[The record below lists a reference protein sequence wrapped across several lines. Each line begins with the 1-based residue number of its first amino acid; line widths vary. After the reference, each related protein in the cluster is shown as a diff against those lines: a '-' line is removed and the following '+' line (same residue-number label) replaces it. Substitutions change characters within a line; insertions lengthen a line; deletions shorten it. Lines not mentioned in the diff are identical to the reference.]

1 MQIDKLIARIRGQL
15 EIGTPDLEARTLA
28 SEYSAL
34 CQRARERLEQC
45 STLIRNGN
53 DYAAFQIA
61 ETEPDLLTLCSQL
74 SFGDSESW
82 HTLCRERGL
91 PSGFILDEQHIL
103 AVEGLYGKSIGE
115 NHPLYREYRE
125 AMRTRDEDRALNVL
139 RSIVRI
145 NPEDP
150 TARSELI
157 RLSAKFIRES
167 LNNLGKLLDENK
179 EDEAIHLMGLMERF
193 GDDDLNTKPEW
204 INALNRRITILRQ
217 KASQQIPTLI
227 HESES
232 AKANQDWESCINTLA
247 KIRTL
252 ERDHQLTL
260 STDIQSSIN
269 NLENWAGELAAAHEA
284 DAAIKSNTQEL
295 VTQWENLSE
304 SIQNGNSPV
313 ILISNLN
320 DWLERGKNFTEHL
333 PSGLIE
339 EVNSALKLTRSRLTR
354 RYVLLISAWIAG
366 FLVIVGAL
374 FYGYRNQELKSEA
387 RRNFQEIRSLLEVW
401 DTETAAQK
409 LTSDNKNTLY
419 SSERSSEFLD
429 EYKEIKKE
437 IQTQRD
443 TITTLRTEAIYLQQA
458 FKSDINLSN
467 YAEVSTH
474 AKAYIQATAQVG
486 PKAAEELK
494 KLCPDPALILSSC
507 QKITE
512 ESRTQLFN
520 LRIQLKKSIGSNDKI
535 SDLPSAIST
544 IEKIRPLILSLSIA
558 GVKDLDEANAE
569 IDRANI
575 RIESENNAL
584 SQLQNLAQATD
595 LKQYLNALGSLIKNN
610 TASSHLNKSA
620 QNIINHS
627 PKILTLPRSVLAPHI
642 GAMWDNVP
650 NTDSSGLFQP
660 SQLTP
665 YESNIVQALADNTTA
680 LTLRRYYVRQTS
692 SEGIKKIRSVVISG
706 ELDIQRKGFNGG
718 IEYVVS
724 GKELNRDGEFIDSS
738 WSRREFRTEKGE
750 FISKGEDLVEET
762 PLGELDYLRQ
772 FNRFFE
778 VKNGKLTE
786 PIIRKLDLVRRSP
799 APFFELRAYQ
809 LQELFKVANQR
820 PEIWGILYSPSAQR
834 DAEQLRRITQ
844 SSINS
849 YDFLFKEK
857 WSDVLGDLK
866 SILLRQ
872 GGCTYAEEARF
883 WRSLLATLR
892 TQKMIYVGFQ
902 SDDGEAILREKLSDT
917 LIFGVDNEGK
927 ANVIYR
933 VDADGNRTRINEPSP
948 LSPLLRLS
956 TTVTEAARASKI
968 PANLNPPEGGW
979 EVILLGRDL

>member
-28 SEYSAL
+28 SEYTAL

-45 STLIRNGN
+45 NTLIRNGN

-61 ETEPDLLTLCSQL
+61 EIEPDLLTLCSQL
-74 SFGDSESW
+74 SFADSERW

-167 LNNLGKLLDENK
+167 LNHLGKLLDENK
-179 EDEAIHLMGLMERF
+179 EDEAINLMGLMERF
-193 GDDDLNTKPEW
+193 GDDDLKSKPEW

-227 HESES
+227 KEAES
-232 AKANQDWESCINTLA
+232 AKTNQLWESCINSLA
-247 KIRTL
+247 RIRTL
-252 ERDHQLTL
+252 ERDHQLSL
-260 STDIQSSIN
+260 SEDIQSSIN

-284 DAAIKSNTQEL
+284 EAAIKSNTHQL

-304 SIQNGNSPV
+304 SIQKGNSPV
-313 ILISNLN
+313 ILISSLN
-320 DWLERGKNFTEHL
+320 DWLERAKNFAEHL
-333 PSGLIE
+333 PSGLID
-339 EVNSALKLTRSRLTR
+339 EVNSALKLTRARLTR
-354 RYVLLISAWIAG
+354 RYALLISTWVAG
-366 FLVIVGAL
+366 FLILVGAL
-374 FYGYRNQELKSEA
+374 FYGYRTQELKSEA
-387 RRNFQEIRSLLEVW
+387 RRNFQEIRSLLEAW

-409 LTSDNKNTLY
+409 LTNDNKNYTLN
-419 SSERSSEFLD
+419 EKSSEFLD
-429 EYKEIKKE
+429 EYTEIKKE
-437 IQTQRD
+437 IQTQRE
-443 TITTLRTEAIYLQQA
+443 TLTTLRTEASYLQQA
-458 FKSDINLSN
+458 FQSGINLSN
-467 YAEVSTH
+467 YAEVNTH
-474 AKAYIQATAQVG
+474 AKAYLQAITQVG
-486 PKAAEELK
+486 PKAAEDLK
-494 KLCPDPALILSSC
+494 KVCPDPALILSSC

-512 ESRTQLFN
+512 DSRAQLFN

-535 SDLPSAIST
+535 SDLPSAINT
-544 IEKIRPLILSLSIA
+544 IEKIRLLILSLSIA

-584 SQLQNLAQATD
+584 SQLQSLTQATD
-595 LKQYLNALGSLIKNN
+595 LKLYLNALGSIIKNN
-610 TASSHLNKSA
+610 TASSHLNKKA
-620 QNIINHS
+620 QTIINHS
-627 PKILTLPRSVLAPHI
+627 PKILTLPRAVLAPHVA
-642 GAMWDNVP
+642 AMWDNIP

-665 YESNIVQALADNTTA
+665 YESNIVQALADNRTA
-680 LTLRRYYVRQTS
+680 LSMRRYYVRQTS
-692 SEGIKKIRSVVISG
+692 SEGIKKLRSVVISG
-706 ELDIQRKGFNGG
+706 ELDVERKGFNGG
-718 IEYVVS
+718 IEYVIS
-724 GKELNRDGEFIDSS
+724 GKELNRDGELIDSS

-778 VKNGKLTE
+778 VKNGQLSE

-857 WSDVLGDLK
+857 WADVLGDLK

-902 SDDGEAILREKLSDT
+902 TDDGEAILREKLSDT
-917 LIFGVDNEGK
+917 LIFGIDNEGK

>member
-28 SEYSAL
+28 SEYTAL

-45 STLIRNGN
+45 NTLIRSGN

-74 SFGDSESW
+74 SFADSERW

-167 LNNLGKLLDENK
+167 LNHLGKLLDENK
-179 EDEAIHLMGLMERF
+179 EDEAINLMGLMERF
-193 GDDDLNTKPEW
+193 GDDDLKSKPEW

-217 KASQQIPTLI
+217 KASQQVPTLI
-227 HESES
+227 KEAES
-232 AKANQDWESCINTLA
+232 AKSNQLWESCINSLA
-247 KIRTL
+247 RIRTL
-252 ERDHQLTL
+252 ERDHQLSL
-260 STDIQSSIN
+260 SEDIQSSIN

-284 DAAIKSNTQEL
+284 EAAIKSNTHQL

-304 SIQNGNSPV
+304 SIQKGNSPV
-313 ILISNLN
+313 ILISSLN
-320 DWLERGKNFTEHL
+320 DWLERAKNFAEHL
-333 PSGLIE
+333 PSGLID
-339 EVNSALKLTRSRLTR
+339 EVNSALKLTRARLTR
-354 RYVLLISAWIAG
+354 RYALLISTWVAG
-366 FLVIVGAL
+366 FLILVGAL
-374 FYGYRNQELKSEA
+374 FYGYRTQELKSEA
-387 RRNFQEIRSLLEVW
+387 RRNFQEIRSLLEAW

-409 LTSDNKNTLY
+409 LTNDNKNYILN
-419 SSERSSEFLD
+419 EKSSEFLD
-429 EYKEIKKE
+429 EYTEIKKE
-437 IQTQRD
+437 IQTQRE
-443 TITTLRTEAIYLQQA
+443 TLTTLRTEASYLQQA
-458 FKSDINLSN
+458 FQSGINLSN
-467 YAEVSTH
+467 YAEVNTH
-474 AKAYIQATAQVG
+474 AKAYLQAITQVG
-486 PKAAEELK
+486 PKAAEDLK
-494 KLCPDPALILSSC
+494 KVCPDPALILSSC

-512 ESRTQLFN
+512 ESRAQLFN

-535 SDLPSAIST
+535 SDLPSAINT

-584 SQLQNLAQATD
+584 SQLQSLTQATD
-595 LKQYLNALGSLIKNN
+595 LKLYLNALGSIIKNN
-610 TASSHLNKSA
+610 TASSHLNKKA
-620 QNIINHS
+620 QTIINHS
-627 PKILTLPRSVLAPHI
+627 PKILTLPRAVLAPHV
-642 GAMWDNVP
+642 GAMWDNIP

-665 YESNIVQALADNTTA
+665 YESNIVQALADNRTA
-680 LTLRRYYVRQTS
+680 LSMRRYYVRQTS
-692 SEGIKKIRSVVISG
+692 SEGIKKLRSVVISG
-706 ELDIQRKGFNGG
+706 ELDVERKGFNGG

-724 GKELNRDGEFIDSS
+724 GKELNRDGELIDSS

-778 VKNGKLTE
+778 VKNGQLSE

-857 WSDVLGDLK
+857 WADVLGDLK

-892 TQKMIYVGFQ
+892 TQKMVYVGFQ
-902 SDDGEAILREKLSDT
+902 TDDGEAILREKLSDT
-917 LIFGVDNEGK
+917 LIFGIDNEGK

>member
-45 STLIRNGN
+45 NTLIRNGN

-61 ETEPDLLTLCSQL
+61 ETEPDLLTLGSQL
-74 SFGDSESW
+74 SFADSERW

-91 PSGFILDEQHIL
+91 PSGFALDEQHIL

-145 NPEDP
+145 NPDDP

-167 LNNLGKLLDENK
+167 LNQLGKLLDENK

-193 GDDDLNTKPEW
+193 GDDDLNSKPEW
-204 INALNRRITILRQ
+204 INALNRRITLLRQ
-217 KASQQIPTLI
+217 KASAQIPALI
-227 HESES
+227 KEAES
-232 AKANQDWESCINTLA
+232 AKSNQLWESCINSLA
-247 KIRTL
+247 RIRTL
-252 ERDHQLTL
+252 ERDHQLSL
-260 STDIQSSIN
+260 SADIQSSIQ
-269 NLENWAGELAAAHEA
+269 NLEKWAGELATTHEK
-284 DAAIKSNTQEL
+284 DAAIKSNTQQL
-295 VTQWENLSE
+295 VTEWENLSG

-313 ILISNLN
+313 ILISSLN
-320 DWLERGKNFTEHL
+320 DWLERAKNFAEHL
-333 PSGLIE
+333 PNGLID

-366 FLVIVGAL
+366 FLILVGAL
-374 FYGYRNQELKSEA
+374 FYGYRTQELKSEA
-387 RRNFQEIRSLLEVW
+387 RRNFQEIRSLLEAW

-409 LTSDNKNTLY
+409 LTTDNKNSILNQK
-419 SSERSSEFLD
+419 SSEFLD
-429 EYKEIKKE
+429 EYTEIKKE
-437 IQTQRD
+437 IQKQRES
-443 TITTLRTEAIYLQQA
+443 ITSLRTEASYLQQA
-458 FKSDINLSN
+458 FKSGINLSN
-467 YAEVSTH
+467 YAEITTH
-474 AKAYIQATAQVG
+474 AKAYIQALSQVG
-486 PKAAEELK
+486 AKAAEDLNK
-494 KLCPDPALILSSC
+494 ICPDPALILSNC

-512 ESRTQLFN
+512 ESRSQLFN
-520 LRIQLKKSIGSNDKI
+520 LRIQLKKSLGSNDKI

-569 IDRANI
+569 IDRANL

-584 SQLQNLAQATD
+584 SQIQSLTQAAD
-595 LKQYLNALGSLIKNN
+595 LKLYLNALGSMIKNN
-610 TASSHLNKSA
+610 TASSHLNKRA

-627 PKILTLPRSVLAPHI
+627 PKILTLPRSVLAPHV

-665 YESNIVQALADNTTA
+665 YESNIVQSLADNSTA
-680 LTLRRYYVRQTS
+680 LSMRRYYVRQTS
-692 SEGIKKIRSVVISG
+692 SEGIKKLRSVVISG
-706 ELDIQRKGFNGG
+706 EIDTQRKGFNGG
-718 IEYVVS
+718 IEYVLS
-724 GKELNRDGEFIDSS
+724 GKELNRDGELIDSS
-738 WSRREFRTEKGE
+738 WSRREFRTDRGE

-778 VKNGKLTE
+778 VKNGQLSE

-799 APFFELRAYQ
+799 APYFELRAYQ

-820 PEIWGILYSPSAQR
+820 PEVWGILYSPSAQR

-844 SSINS
+844 NSINS

-857 WSDVLGDLK
+857 WADVMGDLK

-872 GGCTYAEEARF
+872 GGCPYAEEARF
-883 WRSLLATLR
+883 WRSLMATLR

-902 SDDGEAILREKLSDT
+902 SDEGEAILREKLSDT
-917 LIFGVDNEGK
+917 LIFGIDNEGK
-927 ANVIYR
+927 PNVIYR

-956 TTVTEAARASKI
+956 TTVTEAAKASKI

>member
-28 SEYSAL
+28 SEYTAL

-45 STLIRNGN
+45 NTLIRSGN

-74 SFGDSESW
+74 SFADSERW

-167 LNNLGKLLDENK
+167 LTNLGKFLDENK
-179 EDEAIHLMGLMERF
+179 EDDAINLMGLMERF
-193 GDDDLNTKPEW
+193 GDDDLKSKPEW

-227 HESES
+227 KEAES
-232 AKANQDWESCINTLA
+232 AKTNQLWESCINSLA
-247 KIRTL
+247 RIRTL
-252 ERDHQLTL
+252 ERDHQLSL
-260 STDIQSSIN
+260 SEDIQSSIN

-284 DAAIKSNTQEL
+284 EAAIKSNTHQL

-304 SIQNGNSPV
+304 SIQKGNSPV
-313 ILISNLN
+313 ILISSLN
-320 DWLERGKNFTEHL
+320 DWLERAKNFAEHL
-333 PSGLIE
+333 PSGLID
-339 EVNSALKLTRSRLTR
+339 EVNSALKLTRARLTR
-354 RYVLLISAWIAG
+354 RYALLISTWVAG
-366 FLVIVGAL
+366 FLILVGAL
-374 FYGYRNQELKSEA
+374 FYGYRTQELKSEA
-387 RRNFQEIRSLLEVW
+387 RRNFQEIRSLLEAW

-409 LTSDNKNTLY
+409 LTNDNKNYILN
-419 SSERSSEFLD
+419 EKSSEFLD
-429 EYKEIKKE
+429 EYTEIKKE
-437 IQTQRD
+437 IQTQRE
-443 TITTLRTEAIYLQQA
+443 TLTTLRTEASYLQQA
-458 FKSDINLSN
+458 FQSGINLSN
-467 YAEVSTH
+467 YAEVNTH
-474 AKAYIQATAQVG
+474 AKAYLQAITQVG
-486 PKAAEELK
+486 PKAAEDLK
-494 KLCPDPALILSSC
+494 KVCPDPALILSSC

-535 SDLPSAIST
+535 SDLPSAINT

-584 SQLQNLAQATD
+584 SQLQSLTQATD
-595 LKQYLNALGSLIKNN
+595 LKLYLNALGSIIKNN
-610 TASSHLNKSA
+610 TASSHLNKKA
-620 QNIINHS
+620 QTIINHS
-627 PKILTLPRSVLAPHI
+627 PKILTLPRAVLAPHV
-642 GAMWDNVP
+642 GAMWDNIP

-665 YESNIVQALADNTTA
+665 YESNIVQALADNRTA
-680 LTLRRYYVRQTS
+680 LSMRRYYVRQTS
-692 SEGIKKIRSVVISG
+692 SEGIKKLRSVVISG
-706 ELDIQRKGFNGG
+706 ELDIERKGFNGG

-724 GKELNRDGEFIDSS
+724 GKELNRDGELIDSS

-778 VKNGKLTE
+778 VKNGQLSE

-857 WSDVLGDLK
+857 WADVLGDLK

-902 SDDGEAILREKLSDT
+902 ADDGEAILREKLSDT
-917 LIFGVDNEGK
+917 LIFGIDNEGK

>member
-45 STLIRNGN
+45 NTLIRNGN

-74 SFGDSESW
+74 SFADSERW

-91 PSGFILDEQHIL
+91 PSGFILDEQPIL

-115 NHPLYREYRE
+115 NHQLYREYRD
-125 AMRTRDEDRALNVL
+125 AMRTHDEDRALNVL

-167 LNNLGKLLDENK
+167 LHNLEKLLDENK
-179 EDEAIHLMGLMERF
+179 DDDAINLMGQMERF
-193 GDDDLNTKPEW
+193 GDDDLNSKPEW
-204 INALNRRITILRQ
+204 VSALNRRITILRQ

-227 HESES
+227 KEAES
-232 AKANQDWESCINTLA
+232 AKSNQLWESCIHSLA

-252 ERDHQLTL
+252 ERDHQLSL
-260 STDIQSSIN
+260 SENIQSSFKS
-269 NLENWAGELAAAHEA
+269 LENWAGELAAAHESE
-284 DAAIKSNTQEL
+284 AAIKSNTQHL
-295 VTQWENLSE
+295 VTQWENLSA
-304 SIQNGNSPV
+304 SIQKGNSPV
-313 ILISNLN
+313 FLISSLN
-320 DWLERGKNFTEHL
+320 DWLERAKNFTESL
-333 PSGLIE
+333 PPGLIDK
-339 EVNSALKLTRSRLTR
+339 VNSALKLTRARLTR
-354 RYVLLISAWIAG
+354 RYALLISTWIAG
-366 FLVIVGAL
+366 FLILVGAL
-374 FYGYRNQELKSEA
+374 FYGYRTQELKSEA

-409 LTSDNKNTLY
+409 LTSDNKNTILNDK
-419 SSERSSEFLD
+419 SSEFLD
-429 EYKEIKKE
+429 EYTEIKKE
-437 IQTQRD
+437 IQTQRE
-443 TITTLRTEAIYLQQA
+443 TLTTLRTEASYLQQA
-458 FKSDINLSN
+458 FQSGITLSN
-467 YAEVSTH
+467 YAEVNTH
-474 AKAYIQATAQVG
+474 AKAYLQAIAQVG
-486 PKAAEELK
+486 PKAAEDLK

-512 ESRTQLFN
+512 ESRAQLFN

-535 SDLPSAIST
+535 SDLPSALNT

-575 RIESENNAL
+575 RIESENHAL
-584 SQLQNLAQATD
+584 SQLQSLTQATD
-595 LKQYLNALGSLIKNN
+595 LKVYLNALGSIIKNN
-610 TASSHLNKSA
+610 TTSSPLNKSA

-642 GAMWDNVP
+642 GAMWDNIP

-665 YESNIVQALADNTTA
+665 YESNIVQALADSRTA
-680 LTLRRYYVRQTS
+680 LSMRRYYVRQTS

-718 IEYVVS
+718 MEYVVT
-724 GKELNRDGEFIDSS
+724 GKELNRDGELTDTS

-750 FISKGEDLVEET
+750 IISKGEDLVEET
-762 PLGELDYLRQ
+762 PVGELDYLRQ

-778 VKNGKLTE
+778 VKNGQLSE

-844 SSINS
+844 NSINS

-857 WSDVLGDLK
+857 WTDALGELK

-883 WRSLLATLR
+883 WRSLFANLR

-917 LIFGVDNEGK
+917 LIFGIDNEGK
-927 ANVIYR
+927 ASVLYR
-933 VDADGNRTRINEPSP
+933 VDADGNRTRINEPAP
-948 LSPLLRLS
+948 LPPLLRLS
-956 TTVTEAARASKI
+956 TTITEAAKASKI
-968 PANLNPPEGGW
+968 PTNLNVPEGGW

>member
-28 SEYSAL
+28 SEYTAL

-45 STLIRNGN
+45 NTLIRSGN

-74 SFGDSESW
+74 SFADSERW

-179 EDEAIHLMGLMERF
+179 EDEAINLMGLMERF
-193 GDDDLNTKPEW
+193 GDDDLKSKPEW

-227 HESES
+227 KEAES
-232 AKANQDWESCINTLA
+232 AKTNQLWESCINSLA
-247 KIRTL
+247 RIRTL
-252 ERDHQLTL
+252 ERDHQLSL
-260 STDIQSSIN
+260 SEDIQSSIN

-284 DAAIKSNTQEL
+284 EAAIKSNTHQL

-304 SIQNGNSPV
+304 SIQKGNSPV
-313 ILISNLN
+313 ILISSLN
-320 DWLERGKNFTEHL
+320 DWLERAKNFAEYL
-333 PSGLIE
+333 PTGLID
-339 EVNSALKLTRSRLTR
+339 EVNSALKLTRARLTR
-354 RYVLLISAWIAG
+354 RYALLISTWVAG
-366 FLVIVGAL
+366 FLILVGAL
-374 FYGYRNQELKSEA
+374 FYGYRTQELKSEA
-387 RRNFQEIRSLLEVW
+387 RRNFQEIRSLLEAW
-401 DTETAAQK
+401 DTETATQK
-409 LTSDNKNTLY
+409 LTSDNKNYILN
-419 SSERSSEFLD
+419 EKSSEFLD
-429 EYKEIKKE
+429 EYTEIKKE
-437 IQTQRD
+437 IQTQRE
-443 TITTLRTEAIYLQQA
+443 TLTTLRTEASYLQQA
-458 FKSDINLSN
+458 FQSGINLSN
-467 YAEVSTH
+467 YAEVNTH
-474 AKAYIQATAQVG
+474 AKAYLQAITQVG
-486 PKAAEELK
+486 SKAAEDLK
-494 KLCPDPALILSSC
+494 KVCPDPALILSSC

-512 ESRTQLFN
+512 ESRAQLFN

-535 SDLPSAIST
+535 SDLPSAINT
-544 IEKIRPLILSLSIA
+544 IDKIRPLILSLSIA

-584 SQLQNLAQATD
+584 SQLQSLTQATD
-595 LKQYLNALGSLIKNN
+595 LKLYLNALGSIIKNN
-610 TASSHLNKSA
+610 TASSHLNKKA
-620 QNIINHS
+620 QTIINHS
-627 PKILTLPRSVLAPHI
+627 PKILTLPRAVLAPHV
-642 GAMWDNVP
+642 GAMWDNIP

-665 YESNIVQALADNTTA
+665 YESNIVQALADNRTA
-680 LTLRRYYVRQTS
+680 LSMRRYYVRQTS
-692 SEGIKKIRSVVISG
+692 SEGIKKLRSVVISG
-706 ELDIQRKGFNGG
+706 ELDVERKGFNGG

-724 GKELNRDGEFIDSS
+724 GKELNRDGELIDSS

-778 VKNGKLTE
+778 VKNGQLSE

-857 WSDVLGDLK
+857 WADVLGDLK

-892 TQKMIYVGFQ
+892 TQKMVYVGFQ
-902 SDDGEAILREKLSDT
+902 TDDGEAILREKLSDT
-917 LIFGVDNEGK
+917 LIFGIDNEGK

>member
-28 SEYSAL
+28 SEYTAL

-45 STLIRNGN
+45 NTLIRNGN

-61 ETEPDLLTLCSQL
+61 EIEPDLLTLCSQL
-74 SFGDSESW
+74 SFADSERW

-179 EDEAIHLMGLMERF
+179 EDEAINLMGLMERF
-193 GDDDLNTKPEW
+193 GDDDLKSKPEW

-217 KASQQIPTLI
+217 KASQQVPTLI
-227 HESES
+227 KEAES
-232 AKANQDWESCINTLA
+232 AKSNQLWESCINSLA
-247 KIRTL
+247 RIRTL
-252 ERDHQLTL
+252 ERDHQLSL
-260 STDIQSSIN
+260 SEDIQSSIN

-284 DAAIKSNTQEL
+284 EAAIKSNTHQL

-304 SIQNGNSPV
+304 SIQKGNSPV
-313 ILISNLN
+313 ILISSLN
-320 DWLERGKNFTEHL
+320 DWLERAKNFAEHL
-333 PSGLIE
+333 PSGLID
-339 EVNSALKLTRSRLTR
+339 EVNSALKLTRARLTR
-354 RYVLLISAWIAG
+354 RYALLISTWVAG
-366 FLVIVGAL
+366 FLILVGAL
-374 FYGYRNQELKSEA
+374 FYGYRTQELKSEA
-387 RRNFQEIRSLLEVW
+387 RRNFQEIRSLLEAW

-409 LTSDNKNTLY
+409 LNSDNKNYILN
-419 SSERSSEFLD
+419 EKSSEFLD
-429 EYKEIKKE
+429 EYTEIKKE
-437 IQTQRD
+437 IQTQRE
-443 TITTLRTEAIYLQQA
+443 TLTTLRTEASYLQQA
-458 FKSDINLSN
+458 FQSGINLSN
-467 YAEVSTH
+467 YAEVNTH
-474 AKAYIQATAQVG
+474 AKAYLQAITQVG
-486 PKAAEELK
+486 PKAAEDLK
-494 KLCPDPALILSSC
+494 KVCPDPALILSSC

-535 SDLPSAIST
+535 SDLPSAINT

-584 SQLQNLAQATD
+584 SQLQSLTQATD
-595 LKQYLNALGSLIKNN
+595 LKLYLNALGSIIKNN
-610 TASSHLNKSA
+610 TASSHLNKKA
-620 QNIINHS
+620 QTIINHS
-627 PKILTLPRSVLAPHI
+627 PKILTLPRAVLAPHV
-642 GAMWDNVP
+642 GAMWDNIP

-665 YESNIVQALADNTTA
+665 YESNIVQTLADNRTA
-680 LTLRRYYVRQTS
+680 LSMRRYYVRQTS
-692 SEGIKKIRSVVISG
+692 SEGIKKLRSVVISG
-706 ELDIQRKGFNGG
+706 ELDVERKGFNGG

-724 GKELNRDGEFIDSS
+724 GKELNRDGELIDSS

-778 VKNGKLTE
+778 VKNGQLSE

-857 WSDVLGDLK
+857 WADVLGDLK

-902 SDDGEAILREKLSDT
+902 TDDGEAILREKLSDT
-917 LIFGVDNEGK
+917 LIFGIDNEGK

>member
-28 SEYSAL
+28 SEYSGL

-45 STLIRNGN
+45 NTLIRNGN

-61 ETEPDLLTLCSQL
+61 EIEPDLLTLCSQL
-74 SFGDSESW
+74 SFADSERW

-115 NHPLYREYRE
+115 NHPLYREYRD
-125 AMRTRDEDRALNVL
+125 AMRTRDEDRALNIL

-145 NPEDP
+145 NPDDP

-167 LNNLGKLLDENK
+167 LHNLVKLLDEIK
-179 EDEAIHLMGLMERF
+179 EDEAINLMGQMERF

-217 KASQQIPTLI
+217 KAAQQIPSLI
-227 HESES
+227 KEAES
-232 AKANQDWESCINTLA
+232 AKHNGQWDLCISSLA
-247 KIRTL
+247 KVRTL
-252 ERDHQLTL
+252 ERDHQLNL
-260 STDIQSSIN
+260 PEDVQSRLHS
-269 NLENWAGELAAAHEA
+269 LENWAGELAAAHEA
-284 DAAIKSNTQEL
+284 TAAIKSHTQQL

-304 SIQNGNSPV
+304 SAQNGNSPV
-313 ILISNLN
+313 ILISSLN
-320 DWLERGKNFTEHL
+320 DWLARAENFTEQL
-333 PSGLIE
+333 PPGLVD
-339 EVNSALKLTRSRLTR
+339 EVNSALKLSRLRLTR

-366 FLVIVGAL
+366 FLLVVGTI
-374 FYGYRNQELKSEA
+374 FYAYRIQELKSEA
-387 RRNFQEIRSLLEVW
+387 RRNFQEIRSLLEIW
-401 DTETAAQK
+401 DTEVAAQK
-409 LTSDNKNTLY
+409 LASDNKNTLLT
-419 SSERSSEFLD
+419 EKSSEFVD
-429 EYKEIKKE
+429 EYTEIKKE
-437 IQTQRD
+437 IQKQRES
-443 TITTLRTEAIYLQQA
+443 ITSLRTEASYLQQA
-458 FKSDINLSN
+458 FKLGINLSN
-467 YAEVSTH
+467 YAEINTH
-474 AKAYIQATAQVG
+474 AKAYIQAVAQVG
-486 PKAAEELK
+486 PKANAELIK
-494 KLCPDPALILSSC
+494 ICPDPAQILSTC

-520 LRIQLKKSIGSNDKI
+520 LRLQLKKSLGSNEKI
-535 SDLPSAIST
+535 SDLPNAINT

-575 RIESENNAL
+575 RITSESNAL
-584 SQLQNLAQATD
+584 SQIQSLTQSSD
-595 LKQYLNALGSLIKNN
+595 LKLYLNALGSLIKNN
-610 TASSHLNKSA
+610 TANSHLNQCA
-620 QNIINHS
+620 QTIINHS
-627 PKILTLPRSVLAPHI
+627 PKVLTLPRSVLAPHL
-642 GAMWDNVP
+642 GAMWDNIP
-650 NTDSSGLFQP
+650 KTDSSGLFQP
-660 SQLTP
+660 GELSP
-665 YESNIVQALADNTTA
+665 FESNIVQALADTRTA
-680 LTLRRYYVRQTS
+680 LSLRRYYVRQSS
-692 SEGIKKIRSVVISG
+692 SEGIKKLRTVVISG
-706 ELDIQRKGFNGG
+706 EIDLQRKGFNGG
-718 IEYVVS
+718 IEYVLS
-724 GKELNRDGEFIDSS
+724 AKELSRDGELIDST
-738 WSRREFRTEKGE
+738 WSRREFKTEKGD
-750 FISKGEDLVEET
+750 FISRGEDLVEET

-778 VKNGKLTE
+778 VKNGQLSE
-786 PIIRKLDLVRRSP
+786 PIIRKLDLVRRST

-820 PEIWGILYSPSAQR
+820 PEAWGILYSPSAQR

-849 YDFLFKEK
+849 YDFLFREK
-857 WSDVLGDLK
+857 WADVLGDLK
-866 SILLRQ
+866 SIFLRQ

-883 WRSLLATLR
+883 WRSLMATLR

-902 SDDGEAILREKLSDT
+902 SDEGEAILREKLSDT
-917 LIFGVDNEGK
+917 LIFGIDNEGK

-933 VDADGNRTRINEPSP
+933 VDADGNRTRINEPAP

-956 TTVTEAARASKI
+956 TTITEAAKASKI
-968 PANLNPPEGGW
+968 PANLNAPEGGW

>member
-28 SEYSAL
+28 SEYTAL

-45 STLIRNGN
+45 NTLIRSGN

-74 SFGDSESW
+74 SFADSERW

-167 LNNLGKLLDENK
+167 LNHLGKLLDENK
-179 EDEAIHLMGLMERF
+179 EDEAINLMGLMERF
-193 GDDDLNTKPEW
+193 GDDDLKSKPEW

-217 KASQQIPTLI
+217 KASQQVPTLI
-227 HESES
+227 KEAES
-232 AKANQDWESCINTLA
+232 AKSNQLWESCINSLA
-247 KIRTL
+247 RIRTL
-252 ERDHQLTL
+252 ERDHQLSL
-260 STDIQSSIN
+260 SEDIQSSIN

-284 DAAIKSNTQEL
+284 EAAIKSNTHQL

-304 SIQNGNSPV
+304 SIQKGNSPV
-313 ILISNLN
+313 ILISSLN
-320 DWLERGKNFTEHL
+320 DWLERAKNFAEHL
-333 PSGLIE
+333 PSGLID
-339 EVNSALKLTRSRLTR
+339 EVNSALKLTRARLTR
-354 RYVLLISAWIAG
+354 RYALLISTWVAG
-366 FLVIVGAL
+366 FLILVGAL
-374 FYGYRNQELKSEA
+374 FYGYRTQELKSEA
-387 RRNFQEIRSLLEVW
+387 RRNFQEIRSLLEAW

-409 LTSDNKNTLY
+409 LTNDNKNYILN
-419 SSERSSEFLD
+419 EKSSEFLD
-429 EYKEIKKE
+429 EYTEIKKE
-437 IQTQRD
+437 IQTQRE
-443 TITTLRTEAIYLQQA
+443 TLTTLRTEASYLQQA
-458 FKSDINLSN
+458 FQSGINLSN
-467 YAEVSTH
+467 YAEVNTH
-474 AKAYIQATAQVG
+474 AKAYLQAITQVG
-486 PKAAEELK
+486 PKAAEDLK
-494 KLCPDPALILSSC
+494 KVCPDPALILSSC

-512 ESRTQLFN
+512 ESRAQLFN

-535 SDLPSAIST
+535 SDLPSAINT

-584 SQLQNLAQATD
+584 SQLQSLTQATD
-595 LKQYLNALGSLIKNN
+595 LKLYLNALGSIIKNN
-610 TASSHLNKSA
+610 TASSHLNKKA
-620 QNIINHS
+620 QTIINHS
-627 PKILTLPRSVLAPHI
+627 PKILTLPRAVLAPHV
-642 GAMWDNVP
+642 GAMWDNIP

-665 YESNIVQALADNTTA
+665 YESNIVQALADNRTA
-680 LTLRRYYVRQTS
+680 LSMRRYYVRQTS
-692 SEGIKKIRSVVISG
+692 SEGIKKLRSVVISG
-706 ELDIQRKGFNGG
+706 ELDIERKGFNGG

-724 GKELNRDGEFIDSS
+724 GKELNRDGELIDSS

-778 VKNGKLTE
+778 VKNGQLSE

-857 WSDVLGDLK
+857 WADVLGDLK

-902 SDDGEAILREKLSDT
+902 TDDGEAILREKLSDT
-917 LIFGVDNEGK
+917 LIFGIDNEGK